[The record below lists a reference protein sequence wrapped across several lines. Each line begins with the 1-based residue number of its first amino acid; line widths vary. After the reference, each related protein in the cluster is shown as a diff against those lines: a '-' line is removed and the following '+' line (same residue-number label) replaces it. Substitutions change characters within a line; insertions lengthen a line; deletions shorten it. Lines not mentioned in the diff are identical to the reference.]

1 MWTRPKKPNLDR
13 RTLLILA
20 AAALVVLVLA
30 VIALVRNTGNSSLPA
45 PAPTESAATAPAP
58 QQAKV
63 SAVEADPVLEL
74 FNPSDASLSEQVS
87 ETTLKSRM
95 EEAMTTSFILKRCGL
110 VNDTEY
116 SETYQA
122 LMLYA
127 QRMQPS
133 LTPVQLQENFS
144 ATVASASA
152 SYGLIYA
159 RMRCDTPELQRAAQ
173 QIAGWRRAILNP
185 PPQ

>member
-1 MWTRPKKPNLDR
+1 MWTRLKKPNLDR
-13 RTLLILA
+13 RTLLVLA
-20 AAALVVLVLA
+20 AAALVVLTVIVLA
-30 VIALVRNTGNSSLPA
+30 QNMRKSNLPA
-45 PAPTESAATAPAP
+45 PTSAESPSTPP
-58 QQAKV
+58 QQQQARA

-133 LTPVQLQENFS
+133 LTPVQLQESFS

-159 RMRCDTPELQRAAQ
+159 RMRCDTPELQLAAQ
-173 QIAGWRRAILNP
+173 QIAGWRREILNP